1 MVQWNRKSKRKFTG
15 GLLKKHRK
23 KKKYEKGRDFLPTR
37 IDDYKVKMSRARGG
51 KKKIIALSSNT
62 ANVVVGG
69 KYKQAKIISV
79 EENPADSHFVRRNI
93 ITKGAL
99 IQTDLG
105 KAVVTSRPGQTGVIN
120 AKLIEANVKDKE
132 A

>member
-1 MVQWNRKSKRKFTG
+1 M
-15 GLLKKHRK
+15 
-23 KKKYEKGRDFLPTR
+23 
-37 IDDYKVKMSRARGG
+37 

-120 AKLIEANVKDKE
+120 AKLIETNVKDKE